1 LFAFVGE
8 RLAEASKSIQ
18 DTVNAP
24 GENLW
29 R

>member
-1 LFAFVGE
+1 VGE